1 MGWLI
6 CFSCCFPGC
15 PIASRVIHL
24 DWKSRPSILFQMH
37 VRAISLCHQ
46 ILNAVS
52 HRSSHTKQKEHVQP
66 SGCSVFICIYP
77 SQNFGNFRGQKRPE
91 KTIEHQLNHIKSY
104 FTLFH
109 IINWWEKQWFPE
121 FSVNFPLNQSIDI
134 HENRCQK
141 RHPSRPREVCWS
153 STASERWPLPR
164 MASRLPRLERRRAA
178 FFGLVTWCLMMFNDA
193 QLMILGDSSC

>member
-1 MGWLI
+1 MIDLLFVLLPGLPHCIPCDPSWLEI
-6 CFSCCFPGC
+6 KAQHLVPNACSRHQPMPWTQFHIDL
-15 PIASRVIHL
+15 PIPRNKKNTCNPVG
-24 DWKSRPSILFQMH
+24 
-37 VRAISLCHQ
+37 
-46 ILNAVS
+46 
-52 HRSSHTKQKEHVQP
+52 VQYLY
-66 SGCSVFICIYP
+66 VFIPVKTSEI
-77 SQNFGNFRGQKRPE
+77 SADKKGQK

-134 HENRCQK
+134 RENRCQK

-193 QLMILGDSSC
+193 